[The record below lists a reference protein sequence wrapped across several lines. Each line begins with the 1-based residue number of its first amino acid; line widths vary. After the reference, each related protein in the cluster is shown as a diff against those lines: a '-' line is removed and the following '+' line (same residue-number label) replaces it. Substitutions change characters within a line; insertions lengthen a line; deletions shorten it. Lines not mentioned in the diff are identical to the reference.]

1 MLDFGVES
9 IRSLASAF
17 VLDWRLSKPPLSLFA
32 RNRGNFCLIN
42 DIGFG
47 IFPLPSI
54 VELSLH
60 PSRDPFKYLGWEDS
74 FVFLFL
80 FFLPLLACHFSSLI
94 EEECFPRQSMHRGVM
109 FTGPTR
115 NYHVLG
121 SI

>member
-9 IRSLASAF
+9 IRSLGRASAF

-60 PSRDPFKYLGWEDS
+60 PSRDPFRSNILVGKIRLY
-74 FVFLFL
+74 
-80 FFLPLLACHFSSLI
+80 FFFFFFYRFSRVTSLL
-94 EEECFPRQSMHRGVM
+94 
-109 FTGPTR
+109 
-115 NYHVLG
+115 
-121 SI
+121 